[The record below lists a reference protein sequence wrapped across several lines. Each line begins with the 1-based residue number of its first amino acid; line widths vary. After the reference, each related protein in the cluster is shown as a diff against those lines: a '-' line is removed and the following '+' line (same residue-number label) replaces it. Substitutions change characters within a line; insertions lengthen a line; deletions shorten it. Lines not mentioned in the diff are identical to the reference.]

1 MPQTYDQILRK
12 NQAFMA
18 GWRSVLVEDGR
29 PVRLEDVPSDWTAPV
44 ELPNMPGDPTFAL
57 FKKRFG

>member
-1 MPQTYDQILRK
+1 
-12 NQAFMA
+12 
-18 GWRSVLVEDGR
+18 
-29 PVRLEDVPSDWTAPV
+29 LEDVPSDWTAPV